1 MASEAE
7 SARQKAALYL
17 ALAMEA
23 RASENFELA
32 ELLTNA
38 ATAAF
43 DKAEAQEAAEIPPAA
58 TAEPPQAPIQQQQQA
73 QPDDGP
79 DNDDPNNKE

>member
-7 SARQKAALYL
+7 SARQKAARFL

-23 RASENFELA
+23 RANGNFELA
-32 ELLTNA
+32 ELLTDA

-43 DKAEAQEAAEIPPAA
+43 DKAEEAEAASLPAS
-58 TAEPPQAPIQQQQQA
+58 TAEPQQPDAQQQQQV
-73 QPDDGP
+73 QPDQEP
-79 DNDDPNNKE
+79 DKNE